1 MGVKKYLFAIF
12 AVTAV
17 TILMAF
23 IGVGSASA
31 TVLCSESTTSE
42 CTSDGGPVINAS
54 LTKASKISTTEGT
67 VLDECTSGTIVGAPS
82 KIGSSTETVSG
93 PVGELTWASCTKTT
107 DTISNGELEIHS
119 ISGTDNG
126 TVTGKNSS
134 VTAFIS
140 GVSCTYG
147 TGTGTD
153 LGTLEGGSPATINVS
168 AVLAKTAG
176 GFLCPASVKWTATY
190 SVTSPQPLDVAES
203 AAAAAPAITV
213 LNSGGVEKA
222 NTNRCEFEIFNQ
234 TCSITVTNNSVFAVV
249 IKEVELV
256 GTNVGARYGFSQ
268 VQCNKSG
275 KIAAGGFCTDIVK
288 IFANPPAPG
297 WSNWYFIKVE
307 KEGEP
312 KDTATANVWLK
323 TK

>member
-1 MGVKKYLFAIF
+1 MGVKKSLYAIF
-12 AVTAV
+12 AATAAMM
-17 TILMAF
+17 LMAV
-23 IGVGSASA
+23 IGVASASA
-31 TVLCSESTTSE
+31 TVLCAESTTSE

-54 LTKASKISTTEGT
+54 LTKASKISNTEGS
-67 VLDECTSGTIVGAPS
+67 VLDECTSGTLVGAPS
-82 KIGSSTETVSG
+82 NIGSSTETVSG
-93 PVGELTWASCTKTT
+93 PIGELTWASCTKTT
-107 DTISNGELEIHS
+107 DTISSGELEIHW

-126 TVTGKNSS
+126 TVTGKNNS
-134 VTAFIS
+134 VTALIS

-190 SVTSPQPLDVAES
+190 SVTSPQPLDVGEN

-213 LNSGGVEKA
+213 LNTGGVEKT

-234 TCSITVTNNSVFAVV
+234 TCSITVTNNSGFAIV

-268 VQCNKSG
+268 VQCNKNG

-288 IFANPPAPG
+288 IIANPPVAG

-307 KEGEP
+307 KEGAP
-312 KDTATANVWLK
+312 KDTATGNVWLK